1 MSDKEK
7 KQRSEEDAALEREIR
22 EGRKFDLAEAIGRMA
37 GPGGLKGVSPVPRKQ
52 QAMVEIDNWLSEH
65 MPAGNGELKMILLR
79 SIEGSEIFLNNFEQ
93 PIVAL
98 TAFCRQVLDSDY
110 LVKELVREAD
120 VEWGRLLGERPFFE
134 REGAQPHRNDPY
146 TVESVRNILTGLVKQ
161 LTVEHG

>member
-22 EGRKFDLAEAIGRMA
+22 EGRKFNLAEAIGRLA

-52 QAMVEIDNWLSEH
+52 QAVVEIENSLSQH

-98 TAFCRQVLDSDY
+98 AAFCRQVLDSDY
-110 LVKELVREAD
+110 LVKELAREAD
-120 VEWGRLLGERPFFE
+120 VGWGRAQGERPFFE
-134 REGAQPHRNDPY
+134 KEGTPPHLNDPY
-146 TVESVRNILTGLVKQ
+146 TVESVRSILTGLVKQ
-161 LTVEHG
+161 LTMEHG